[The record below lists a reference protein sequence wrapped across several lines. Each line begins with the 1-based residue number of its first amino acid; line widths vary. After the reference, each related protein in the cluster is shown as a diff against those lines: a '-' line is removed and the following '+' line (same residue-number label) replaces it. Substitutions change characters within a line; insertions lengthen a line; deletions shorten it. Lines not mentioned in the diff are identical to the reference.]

1 MKTDGNEIKG
11 KADLHLHTHYSDGKY
26 SVKQLLDLIKEKDI
40 KLFSITDHDTIESI
54 YELEEISKTEELN
67 YIPGI
72 EFSTD
77 YDGREIHILGYNID
91 YESVAFRSHI
101 ENFRKNRIDRILKI
115 IEKLNYLGLKF
126 QPEEFFK
133 YYGETKSIGRP
144 HIAEYIHKLGY
155 VKSYHEAFHKY
166 IGDFRV
172 AFFKKH
178 SPDTLSVLNLI
189 KEIGGVSFLAHPGK
203 NFLWSK
209 IDSLVNAGLDGIEV
223 YNPVHKSDKARKF
236 ERFAEENNLMIT
248 GGSDFHGLS
257 ENEVNNVGKIFI
269 DIEKVKFLN
278 NIEK

>member
-1 MKTDGNEIKG
+1 MKNDENYIKG

-26 SVKQLLDLIKEKDI
+26 SVKDLLRLIKEKGI
-40 KLFSITDHDTIESI
+40 ELFSITDHDTIESI

-77 YDGREIHILGYNID
+77 YDGREIHILGYNLD
-91 YESVAFRSHI
+91 YESGAFRSHI
-101 ENFRKNRIDRILKI
+101 ENFRKNRMVRILKI

-126 QPEEFFK
+126 NPEDFFK

-144 HIAEYIHKLGY
+144 HIAEYLHKLGY
-155 VKSYHEAFHKY
+155 VKSYNEAFHKY

-172 AFFKKH
+172 AFFKKN
-178 SPDTLSVLNLI
+178 SPDTLAVLKLI
-189 KEIGGVSFLAHPGK
+189 EETGGVSFLAHPGK

-209 IDSLVNAGLDGIEV
+209 IDILIKAGLDGIEV

-236 ERFAEENNLMIT
+236 EKFAEENNLMIT

-257 ENEVNNVGKIFI
+257 ADEENNVGKIFI
-269 DIEKVKFLN
+269 EIEKVKFLN
-278 NIEK
+278 KIKK

>member
-1 MKTDGNEIKG
+1 LKNSGNDISG

-26 SVKQLLDLIKEKDI
+26 SVEELIRLIKEKGI
-40 KLFSITDHDTIESI
+40 ELFSITDHDTIDSI
-54 YELEEISKTEELN
+54 YELKEISKTENIN

-72 EFSTD
+72 EFSTE
-77 YDGREIHILGYNID
+77 YDGREIHILAYNIN
-91 YESVAFRSHI
+91 YESDAFRSHI
-101 ENFRKNRIDRILKI
+101 ENFRKNRVDRILKI

-126 QPEEFFK
+126 HPEEFFK
-133 YYGETKSIGRP
+133 YYGETKSVGRP
-144 HIAEYIHKLGY
+144 HIADYLHKLGY

-189 KEIGGVSFLAHPGK
+189 KETGGVSFLAHPGK

-209 IDSLVNAGLDGIEV
+209 IDILIEGGLDGIEA

-236 ERFAEENNLMIT
+236 EKFAEEKNLMIT

-257 ENEVNNVGKIFI
+257 DDEENNVGKVFI
-269 DIEKVKFLN
+269 EIEKIKFIN
-278 NIEK
+278 N